1 MKYFPLNSP
10 CVYIGLLIFIIILSQ
25 SRGLES
31 KGLVSQNP
39 FDLYQ
44 DKILFDVVRDG
55 EKVGSH
61 EATFSGEKDDF
72 WVTTRFELEIKVL
85 FIRAYAFKYFSKA
98 NWKNGVLSEI
108 SVIVDDDGEP
118 FSLKGR
124 KEAGEFLIES
134 SKKKFKTPLPLFPTN
149 HWNANVVNE
158 RVVLN
163 TLTGELNRVEI
174 ISRGVGTLKSRHG
187 EIKGQR
193 YSYTGDLDTEVWYDQ
208 KGRWVGMEFK
218 GKDGSIITYVCQQCF
233 SSKDRN

>member
-1 MKYFPLNSP
+1 VKYFSINSP
-10 CVYIGLLIFIIILSQ
+10 RVYIGSLIFIIILGQ
-25 SRGLES
+25 PHGLES
-31 KGLVSQNP
+31 KDLFSQNP

-61 EATFSGEKDDF
+61 GVTFSGDEDDF
-72 WVTTRFELEIKVL
+72 WVTTRFELEIKLL

-108 SVIVDDDGEP
+108 RISVDDDGEP

-124 KEAGEFLIES
+124 QEAGEFIIES

-158 RVVLN
+158 KVVLN
-163 TLTGELNRVEI
+163 TLTGELNSVEI
-174 ISRGVGTLKSRHG
+174 IAGDVEILRSGHG

-193 YSYTGDLDTEVWYDQ
+193 YSYTGDLDNEVWYDQ

-218 GKDGSIITYVCQQCF
+218 GKDGSIITYVCQQCLL
-233 SSKDRN
+233 SKD

>member
-1 MKYFPLNSP
+1 MKYFSINSP
-10 CVYIGLLIFIIILSQ
+10 RVYIGSLIFTIILGQ
-25 SRGLES
+25 PHGLES
-31 KGLVSQNP
+31 KGVFSQNP

-44 DKILFDVVRDG
+44 NKILFDVTRDG

-61 EATFSGEKDDF
+61 GVTFSGDEDDF
-72 WVTTRFELEIKVL
+72 WVTTRFELEIKFL

-134 SKKKFKTPLPLFPTN
+134 PKKKFKTPFPLFPTN

-158 RVVLN
+158 SVVLN
-163 TLTGELNRVEI
+163 TLTGELNRVDI
-174 ISRGVGTLKSRHG
+174 IARGLETLQSGHG

-193 YSYTGDLDTEVWYDQ
+193 YSYTGDLDNEVWYDE

-218 GKDGSIITYVCQQCF
+218 GKDGSIIKYVCQQCF
-233 SSKDRN
+233 LSKD

>member
-1 MKYFPLNSP
+1 
-10 CVYIGLLIFIIILSQ
+10 VYIGLLIFIIILSQ

-44 DKILFDVVRDG
+44 DKILFNVVRDG
-55 EKVGSH
+55 KKIGSH
-61 EATFSGEKDDF
+61 EVTFSGDKDDF
-72 WVTTRFELEIKVL
+72 WVTTRFELEIKVF
-85 FIRAYAFKYFSKA
+85 FIRVYAFKYFSKA
-98 NWKNGVLSEI
+98 NWENGVLSEI
-108 SVIVDDDGEP
+108 SVIIDDDGEP

-134 SKKKFKTPLPLFPTN
+134 PKKKFKTPLPLFPTN

-158 RVVLN
+158 SVVLN
-163 TLTGELNRVEI
+163 TVTGELNRVEI
-174 ISRGVGTLKSRHG
+174 ISRGAETLQSRYG

-193 YSYTGDLDTEVWYDQ
+193 YSYTGDLDNEVWYDQ

-218 GKDGSIITYVCQQCF
+218 GKDGSIITYICQQCF
-233 SSKDRN
+233 PSKDRN

>member
-1 MKYFPLNSP
+1 MKYFSLNSP

-61 EATFSGEKDDF
+61 ETTFSGDKNDF

-124 KEAGEFLIES
+124 KEAGEFSIES
-134 SKKKFKTPLPLFPTN
+134 PKKKFKTPLPLFPTN

-158 RVVLN
+158 SVVLN

-174 ISRGVGTLKSRHG
+174 IARGLETLQSRYG

-193 YSYTGDLDTEVWYDQ
+193 YSYTGDLDNEVWYDQ

-218 GKDGSIITYVCQQCF
+218 GKDGSIITYICQQCF
-233 SSKDRN
+233 PSKDRN

>member
-1 MKYFPLNSP
+1 M
-10 CVYIGLLIFIIILSQ
+10 
-25 SRGLES
+25 
-31 KGLVSQNP
+31 
-39 FDLYQ
+39 
-44 DKILFDVVRDG
+44 
-55 EKVGSH
+55 
-61 EATFSGEKDDF
+61 
-72 WVTTRFELEIKVL
+72 
-85 FIRAYAFKYFSKA
+85 
-98 NWKNGVLSEI
+98 
-108 SVIVDDDGEP
+108 
-118 FSLKGR
+118 
-124 KEAGEFLIES
+124 
-134 SKKKFKTPLPLFPTN
+134 PLFPTN

-174 ISRGVGTLKSRHG
+174 ISRGVETLKSRHG

>member
-1 MKYFPLNSP
+1 MKYFSLNSP
-10 CVYIGLLIFIIILSQ
+10 CVYIVLLIFTIWSQ
-25 SRGLES
+25 PRALESRGI
-31 KGLVSQNP
+31 VSQNP

-44 DKILFDVVRDG
+44 DKVRFDVLRDG
-55 EKVGSH
+55 EKVGFH
-61 EATFSGEKDDF
+61 EATFSGDEDDF

-134 SKKKFKTPLPLFPTN
+134 PKKKFQTPLPLFPTN

-158 RVVLN
+158 SVVLN

-174 ISRGVGTLKSRHG
+174 ISRGAETLQSRYG

-193 YSYTGDLDTEVWYDQ
+193 YSYTGDLDTEVWYDR

-218 GKDGSIITYVCQQCF
+218 GKDGSIITYVCRQCL
-233 SSKDRN
+233 SSND

>member
-1 MKYFPLNSP
+1 MKYFSSNSP
-10 CVYIGLLIFIIILSQ
+10 RVYIGSLIFIIILGQ
-25 SRGLES
+25 PHGLES
-31 KGLVSQNP
+31 KGLFSQNP

-61 EATFSGEKDDF
+61 GVTFSGDEDDF
-72 WVTTRFELEIKVL
+72 WVTTRFELEIKLL

-108 SVIVDDDGEP
+108 RISVDDDGEP

-124 KEAGEFLIES
+124 QEAGEFIIES

-158 RVVLN
+158 KVVLN
-163 TLTGELNRVEI
+163 TLTGELNSVEI
-174 ISRGVGTLKSRHG
+174 IAGDVEILRSGHG

-193 YSYTGDLDTEVWYDQ
+193 YSYTGDLDNEVWYDQ

-218 GKDGSIITYVCQQCF
+218 GKDGSIITYVCQQCLL
-233 SSKDRN
+233 SKD

>member
-1 MKYFPLNSP
+1 MKYFSLNSP

-44 DKILFDVVRDG
+44 DKILFDVVRGG

-61 EATFSGEKDDF
+61 EATFSGDKNDF

-98 NWKNGVLSEI
+98 NWKNGVLNEI

-134 SKKKFKTPLPLFPTN
+134 SKKKIQ
-149 HWNANVVNE
+149 NAIAIVSDKSLECQCCKRE
-158 RVVLN
+158 RCAKYPDGRTKQGGYYRQGRRN
-163 TLTGELNRVEI
+163 ITKWARRNKKSEI
-174 ISRGVGTLKSRHG
+174 LLYRRFG
-187 EIKGQR
+187 
-193 YSYTGDLDTEVWYDQ
+193 Y
-208 KGRWVGMEFK
+208 
-218 GKDGSIITYVCQQCF
+218 
-233 SSKDRN
+233 